1 MKQYTFK
8 ALNISAHTMFFGTNE
23 EIEQAE
29 KLENDRMQEIEKLIF
44 SKNFYA
50 IEYFTE
56 YNQRRILHKSTRQ
69 GIAYQLSYIDSDNIP
84 AMHENYIEL
93 SAIHENAHIGS
104 KEDLLKHYLHQ
115 SNNNDLILNVY
126 ERT

>member
-1 MKQYTFK
+1 MKQYIFK
-8 ALNISAHTMFFGTNE
+8 SLNISAKTMFFGTDE

-29 KLENDRMQEIEKLIF
+29 QQEQQRKDEIAKLIF
-44 SKNFYA
+44 NKNFYA

-56 YNQRRILHKSTRQ
+56 YNQRRILHKSTRK
-69 GIAYQLSYIDSDNIP
+69 GIAYQLSYIDNDGVA
-84 AMHENYIEL
+84 AMHENYIET
-93 SAIHENAHIGS
+93 SAEHENAHIGD
-104 KEDLLKHYLHQ
+104 KNELLTHYLHQ